1 MWHIQSI
8 SFRDSEIRFRDQEYE
23 LSHESENPRVFRM
36 KKAKLDKVLKALLKD
51 RGMKASDLSK
61 ATGIPGATLSPLLN
75 GGQTQRPEHLLVL
88 SQFFGVSIEFLLFG
102 EDNQKSSLD
111 EVFTEGIFEGW
122 LKVKIERA
130 IPNKKK
136 IKIDD

>member
-1 MWHIQSI
+1 M
-8 SFRDSEIRFRDQEYE
+8 
-23 LSHESENPRVFRM
+23 SHESENPRVSKM
-36 KKAKLDKVLKALLKD
+36 KKAKLDKVLKALIKD
-51 RGMKASDLSK
+51 RGIKASNLSK
-61 ATGIPGATLSPLLN
+61 ATGIPGATLSSLLN

-88 SQFFGVSIEFLLFG
+88 SQYFGVSIEFLLFG
-102 EDNQKSSLD
+102 EDNQKPSLD

-130 IPNKKK
+130 IPNKKR